1 MASVLALSFSRRGCN
16 GCCTTM
22 VCFARY
28 LITGDLLTLRWLIDS
43 LARSPGYADG
53 RNIDDIEVLHGIDL
67 TLHSAENES

>member
-1 MASVLALSFSRRGCN
+1 
-16 GCCTTM
+16 M